1 MQGDPEV
8 LVVDDDP
15 DIREALA
22 LALELDGYQVASAR
36 NGLEAWELL
45 GRTAPS
51 LVLLD
56 LAMPVLDGAG
66 LLARIREDAR
76 LRALPVVVITAFS
89 ALAGDVRA
97 LASGCLHK
105 PLDLDVILALA
116 SRHCRQRAPSS
127 AS

>member
-1 MQGDPEV
+1 M
-8 LVVDDDP
+8 DDDP

-66 LLARIREDAR
+66 LLARIRDDAR

-97 LASGCLHK
+97 LASDCLHK
-105 PLDLDVILALA
+105 PLDLDTVLALA

>member
-1 MQGDPEV
+1 MEGDPEV

-15 DIREALA
+15 DIREALS

-66 LLARIREDAR
+66 LLARIRDDAR
-76 LRALPVVVITAFS
+76 LRSLPVVVITAFS

-97 LASGCLHK
+97 LASDCLHK
-105 PLDLDVILALA
+105 PLDLDAVLALA